1 MKKQKQNQSEKKL
14 SLKKLQLSK
23 INMANVHG
31 GGPLQAQ
38 LGAGGGADGCMFP
51 EDASNPIDHGIKT
64 PTQ

>member
-1 MKKQKQNQSEKKL
+1 MKKQNQNQSEKKL

-23 INMANVHG
+23 INNMANVHG

-38 LGAGGGADGCMFP
+38 LADGGNDCMFP
-51 EDASNPIDHGIKT
+51 EDASKPADHGIKT